1 MLCFFADVFVF
12 VTKADVGDE
21 GEKEDDEEDGRVS
34 RRRLGACSAGLWT
47 LAPVGGA
54 YPHLTVRAARKD
66 GHVFTRAACFDPE
79 REKYIFARRPVLRE
93 TDHKT

>member
-1 MLCFFADVFVF
+1 M
-12 VTKADVGDE
+12 TKADVEDEGDE
-21 GEKEDDEEDGRVS
+21 EGDEEDDEEGGMVS

-66 GHVFTRAACFDPE
+66 GHVFTRAACFGHE
-79 REKYIFARRPVLRE
+79 REKELGAGQC
-93 TDHKT
+93 